1 MHSEKSGIKNTEG
14 YGAEGGDTGAESSNL
29 QNFVIEPKQQQQN
42 KITIWIK
49 ILAQRKSYDN
59 MLLSTD
65 AEKFFEKIHKHH
77 KGKKYVCILP
87 HTPVLKPASY
97 FMGNI
102 RGISIKLETRQEFL
116 LCNVQVVFFNTF
128 RHENLMRDIQIGVG
142 RECHFS
148 KMIW

>member
-14 YGAEGGDTGAESSNL
+14 HGAEGGDTGAESSNL

-65 AEKFFEKIHKHH
+65 AEKLLKRFINIIKERNM
-77 KGKKYVCILP
+77 YVYS
-87 HTPVLKPASY
+87 HTPQS
-97 FMGNI
+97 
-102 RGISIKLETRQEFL
+102 
-116 LCNVQVVFFNTF
+116 
-128 RHENLMRDIQIGVG
+128 
-142 RECHFS
+142 
-148 KMIW
+148 